1 MNKLLYILTIAFVS
15 LLTSNKAIAQKPSV
29 RSSIDTTRMLIG
41 DQVNIMLELE
51 QDKKDQYQF
60 PFFRDTIVGNIEI
73 LSVSQIDTQE
83 LDQNRVL
90 LRQRILVTSFDT
102 GFYVI
107 PPFYFPN
114 SEEFDSLRSEALPL
128 EVLTLEIDTTK
139 GITDIKLPYDVPLSF
154 LEILPYLIVALLLIG
169 IFIIIWYI
177 IRKRRQKPVLEP
189 IRVKPAEPAH
199 IWALKSLDN
208 LVKEKLWQKGKIKLY
223 HSRLSEILRYYLEFR
238 FDIRAMEQTTAEIM
252 TALDEQATVSE
263 DLTNSLHQS
272 LEQSD
277 LVKFAKWNPLPDE
290 NERSM
295 EIAYEFVLKT
305 KKTVDLRTSGEKS
318 DIEEEEQNV

>member
-1 MNKLLYILTIAFVS
+1 MNKLQYILTIAFIS
-15 LLTSNKAIAQKPSV
+15 LLFSNEAIAQKPSV
-29 RSSIDTTRMLIG
+29 KSSIDTTRILIG

-60 PFFRDTIVGNIEI
+60 PFFRDTIIGNIEI

-90 LRQRILVTSFDT
+90 LQQRILVTSFDT

-114 SEEFDSLRSEALPL
+114 SEEFDSLRSDAFPL

-139 GITDIKLPYDVPLSF
+139 GIADIKLPYDVPLSF

-177 IRKRRQKPVLEP
+177 IRKRRKKPVLEP

-199 IWALKSLDN
+199 IWALKNLDN
-208 LVKEKLWQKGKIKLY
+208 LVKEKLWQKGKVKLY

-238 FDIRAMEQTTAEIM
+238 FDIRAMEQTTAEIL
-252 TALDEQATVSE
+252 TALSEQDTVPE
-263 DLTNSLHQS
+263 DLSDNLHQS

-305 KKTVDLRTSGEKS
+305 KKTVNLRTSGEKS
-318 DIEEEEQNV
+318 DLEEEDQNV